1 LCVAAK
7 NASEQGGTDEKE
19 LEARVRANFKERLLY
34 MEKIGL
40 YPGEETGLPSAQ
52 DAVAERLS
60 KAASMWSKFQHA
72 SAKGVRPEIV
82 NVIMPV
88 VRRVA
93 PQGLGSGKQREEL
106 LEEVKLAYFQ
116 KVKKASTKSADVQEM
131 PNRWTTPAWEVFLEY
146 GLPGE
151 NWHQLLPD
159 LESVGGG
166 KRANSRVAQRQFN
179 KAVKRS
185 EVEGRTH
192 EMMAG
197 KEVKPDRVAEV
208 AGMMREQNAEWRH
221 QNAVLTW
228 QTQVQALQHMAM
240 QPGLEPTMAE
250 ELRRQ
255 VLSLVSNPPQPQQFS
270 EGTAGSAVGTGSGKG
285 SSKAS
290 DSNVEGG
297 ETVPDSGGAGGVQE
311 AVPQEKSE
319 VVASGEDVL

>member
-1 LCVAAK
+1 MASTNARGRSWAIVEVKALCVAAK

-52 DAVAERLS
+52 DAVA
-60 KAASMWSKFQHA
+60 
-72 SAKGVRPEIV
+72 
-82 NVIMPV
+82 
-88 VRRVA
+88 
-93 PQGLGSGKQREEL
+93 
-106 LEEVKLAYFQ
+106 
-116 KVKKASTKSADVQEM
+116 
-131 PNRWTTPAWEVFLEY
+131 
-146 GLPGE
+146 
-151 NWHQLLPD
+151 
-159 LESVGGG
+159 
-166 KRANSRVAQRQFN
+166 
-179 KAVKRS
+179 
-185 EVEGRTH
+185 
-192 EMMAG
+192 
-197 KEVKPDRVAEV
+197 
-208 AGMMREQNAEWRH
+208 
-221 QNAVLTW
+221 
-228 QTQVQALQHMAM
+228 
-240 QPGLEPTMAE
+240 